1 MLEIVLNEVNE
12 CGATGVWR
20 VLLFLRFYMIVYKV
34 TVSFHARCLYH
45 WLKGDYDA
53 WLDCLDAEDNKGA
66 DTQLPLSFQKSLK
79 KTSILMF
86 SLDGTTGF
94 HLRTSYPLFS
104 LPDDLCIM

>member
-53 WLDCLDAEDNKGA
+53 WLDCLDAEDNKG
-66 DTQLPLSFQKSLK
+66 
-79 KTSILMF
+79 
-86 SLDGTTGF
+86 G
-94 HLRTSYPLFS
+94 
-104 LPDDLCIM
+104 